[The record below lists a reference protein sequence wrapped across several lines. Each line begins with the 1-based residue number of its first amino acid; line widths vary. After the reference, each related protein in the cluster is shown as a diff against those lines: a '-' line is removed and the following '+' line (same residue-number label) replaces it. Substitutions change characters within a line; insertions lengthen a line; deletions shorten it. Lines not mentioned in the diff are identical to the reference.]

1 MVESQAQEH
10 ASETGSNMVFDLETE
25 NLTYAQARSIRVKIE
40 KDVQKLANRVR
51 MLQEEEQR
59 AIKKISDTK
68 KKAYEI
74 RQNMAKNDDDYKRRL
89 LDAERSKIFDE
100 MSKRSILE
108 SKMKVQKD
116 FKIRANEIQQQ
127 KLNAVTEVR

>member
-1 MVESQAQEH
+1 
-10 ASETGSNMVFDLETE
+10 MVFDLETE

-59 AIKKISDTK
+59 AIKKISETK

-89 LDAERSKIFDE
+89 LDAERSKILDE

-108 SKMKVQKD
+108 SKMKVQKE

-127 KLNAVTEVR
+127 KLNAVTEVRQSK

>member
-116 FKIRANEIQQQ
+116 FKIRANEIQQ
-127 KLNAVTEVR
+127 

>member
-1 MVESQAQEH
+1 
-10 ASETGSNMVFDLETE
+10 
-25 NLTYAQARSIRVKIE
+25 
-40 KDVQKLANRVR
+40 

-59 AIKKISDTK
+59 AVKKISDTK

-74 RQNMAKNDDDYKRRL
+74 RQNMAKNDDDYKKRL
-89 LDAERSKIFDE
+89 LDAERSKIYDE

-108 SKMKVQKD
+108 SKMKVQKE

-127 KLNAVTEVR
+127 KLNAVSEVRQSK

>member
-1 MVESQAQEH
+1 MVESHTQDH
-10 ASETGSNMVFDLETE
+10 ASEAGSNMVFDLETE
-25 NLTYAQARSIRVKIE
+25 NLTFAQARSIRVKIE

-89 LDAERSKIFDE
+89 LDAERSKILDE

-108 SKMKVQKD
+108 SKMKVQKE